1 MSADPGSASWE
12 IPRASSASKRAPCS
26 LSRCSLSRP
35 APRGSAA
42 ADVPLSRSSLLAA
55 TPTSTGADYPRHSHR
70 KPAWAAAST
79 TAHGASRYSRHAG
92 SRGPAEI
99 LGRDG
104 VEEFPELLDLVFLLV
119 RDGHAH
125 LVQDLFTGED
135 LRAGAQGQRDR
146 VRWPRAHLGAVGE
159 DQVSVEDPVPQLGDV
174 HRPQLDV
181 QNLEDVLEQIVRQ
194 RPDGDH
200 ALLRKGDCRSL
211 DRPDP
216 DWQVAIPLRLL
227 EQDDGAVR
235 RHLDPDADDL
245 HLPHCSS
252 VLTCLASPCWPP
264 LPLPS
269 DTRNRPE
276 ADLRP
281 PAEGSEES
289 PTWSDMPG
297 PGSYLPTRPGAA
309 ASPASPSADSTS
321 VACSRKVRSAICQAV
336 RAAASLAP
344 GSRWRSCG
352 ATTCSIR
359 LASRSAA
366 ALTARRCRACTPY
379 WRSAATARTT
389 ARASGPYCRPTR
401 RIRP

>member
-1 MSADPGSASWE
+1 MSADPRSASWE
-12 IPRASSASKRAPCS
+12 IPSASSASKRPPWA
-26 LSRCSLSRP
+26 L
-35 APRGSAA
+35 RGSPA

-92 SRGPAEI
+92 SRSPAEV
-99 LGRDG
+99 LRGDG
-104 VEEFPELLDLVFLLV
+104 VEEFTELLDLVFLFI

-125 LVQDLFTGED
+125 LVQDLLAGED

-159 DQVSVEDPVPQLGDV
+159 DQVRVEDPVPQLGDV

-181 QNLEDVLEQIVRQ
+181 QNLEHILEQIVRQ
-194 RPDGDH
+194 RPDGNH
-200 ALLRKGDCRSL
+200 ALLGEGDCRCL

-216 DWQVAIPLRLL
+216 DGQVPVPLRLL

-245 HLPHCSS
+245 HLTHCRS
-252 VLTCLASPCWPP
+252 VLTCLASPFWPP
-264 LPLPS
+264 VPLPRY
-269 DTRNRPE
+269 TRNRPE

-281 PAEGSEES
+281 PADGSEES
-289 PTWSDMPG
+289 TTWSDIPA
-297 PGSYLPTRPGAA
+297 PGSYRPTRLGAA
-309 ASPASPSADSTS
+309 ASPASPRADSTS
-321 VACSRKVRSAICQAV
+321 VPCTRKGRAAICQAV
-336 RAAASLAP
+336 RAAASLAS

-352 ATTCSIR
+352 ATTCSTR

-379 WRSAATARTT
+379 WRSAATARAT

-401 RIRP
+401 RVRP